1 MVETPL
7 AGKTILITGAARRI
21 GRALALACARSGAD
35 VIVHYHGS
43 QADALQLQNQ
53 ILKTDRRAWILQ
65 ADLQQ
70 PDQALRLVEQ
80 AASLAPLFALVN
92 NASIF
97 APLSIQETALADWDR
112 HLAVNL
118 TAPFLLSKAFAAQ
131 VPAGGTGCIV
141 SLLDWRALRP
151 GPDHV
156 PYTISKSAL
165 AALTLSMARAFAP
178 AITVNGLALGAIL
191 PPVDTERND
200 AIIEAVPARRWGG
213 VDDVSGALLFLL
225 TEGAYITGE
234 IIHVDG
240 GRHLV

>member
-7 AGKTILITGAARRI
+7 AGKTILITGAAKRI
-21 GRALALACARSGAD
+21 GRALALACAHAGAG
-35 VIVHYHGS
+35 VIIHYNGS
-43 QADALQLQNQ
+43 HADAIELQQRILQIN
-53 ILKTDRRAWILQ
+53 RRAWILQ

-70 PDQALRLVEQ
+70 PDRASRLVEQ

-97 APLSIQETALADWDR
+97 APISIRETELVDWDR

-131 VPAGGTGCIV
+131 VPGDGRGCIIN
-141 SLLDWRALRP
+141 LLDWRALRP
-151 GPDHV
+151 GPDHF
-156 PYTISKSAL
+156 PYTVSKSAL

-191 PPVDTERND
+191 PPLNADSSD
-200 AIIEAVPARRWGG
+200 AIIQAVPARRWGS

>member
-43 QADALQLQNQ
+43 HADALQLQQQ
-53 ILKTDRRAWILQ
+53 ILEAKRRSWILQ

-141 SLLDWRALRP
+141 NLLDWRALRP
-151 GPDHV
+151 GPDHF

-191 PPVDTERND
+191 PPLDTERND

-213 VDDVSGALLFLL
+213 IDDVSGALLFLL
-225 TEGAYITGE
+225 TKGAYITGE